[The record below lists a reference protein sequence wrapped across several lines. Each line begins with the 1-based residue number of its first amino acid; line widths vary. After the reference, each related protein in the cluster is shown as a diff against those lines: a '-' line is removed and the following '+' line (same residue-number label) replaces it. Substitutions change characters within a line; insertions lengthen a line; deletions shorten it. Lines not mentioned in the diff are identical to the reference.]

1 MEDSRLQREG
11 VQARGGD
18 ACSRRVPGH
27 ASIFAAQQCR
37 PASARGASFD
47 WRCLQSRAGNEACRL
62 RPWPP
67 SCYLR
72 KSHARQRRRPPRR
85 DNFANFV
92 PPPHYAVTRSAAFFL
107 AAAALLLLA
116 EVCVLAGHCARHRRL
131 CTFVSG
137 VICIVAGLLMLI
149 GLVMYISIFKAEIGS
164 KLRPRSQLQPPL
176 FTYRYGF
183 SFLLVVSGFMASETA
198 GTCAV
203 FLYIFWHQLEWG
215 RKRHDLH
222 RKLSAS
228 SALLLNKMYDGDQ
241 SWCSTLIVVTL
252 LCLKFSLQT
261 VPFTSVFLHSQQRRV
276 QVIPHRRYM
285 LESGRGLGGGSTSR
299 LPPPED
305 HCRSPPPPPPCL
317 SRSHQDLRSAGG
329 CFHAPV
335 PAPHRYHAHVDDDCG
350 PTPPPPPTL
359 HHHGHHHHHHHHHHQ
374 RELSTSS
381 RSSSFFPRDAT
392 TNTVS
397 TTADINSCAGDEDD
411 AEGSGTPG
419 VVCTAAGPNGVSTD
433 DDDDDEYSPS
443 LQHEFVTFDLDDTQP
458 QLQPAPQ
465 RVMVDEQQQT
475 TVSALRP
482 RGDFGFDTLRRTTP
496 V

>member
-1 MEDSRLQREG
+1 MPHAEAAVACLWVLTPLAATLALVVVCVAVTTNQWLLTEEKMTNPHYNGTGDRDYLSKHTVSGLWTLCYTNPGEREMHCFNIDYFPKEEYSPDPNDSTM
-11 VQARGGD
+11 AI
-18 ACSRRVPGH
+18 P
-27 ASIFAAQQCR
+27 
-37 PASARGASFD
+37 
-47 WRCLQSRAGNEACRL
+47 
-62 RPWPP
+62 
-67 SCYLR
+67 
-72 KSHARQRRRPPRR
+72 
-85 DNFANFV
+85 
-92 PPPHYAVTRSAAFFL
+92 YAVTRSAAFFL

-228 SALLLNKMYDGDQ
+228 SALL
-241 SWCSTLIVVTL
+241 SPPPPAC
-252 LCLKFSLQT
+252 
-261 VPFTSVFLHSQQRRV
+261 RRHHLPPPPP
-276 QVIPHRRYM
+276 VIPHRRYM

-335 PAPHRYHAHVDDDCG
+335 PAPAPPYHRHLYHHHTLPPPPPHYHRYHAHVDDDCG

-419 VVCTAAGPNGVSTD
+419 VVCAAAGPNGVSTD

-482 RGDFGFDTLRRTTP
+482 RGDFAFDTLRRTTP

>member
-1 MEDSRLQREG
+1 MERE
-11 VQARGGD
+11 QTSA
-18 ACSRRVPGH
+18 P
-27 ASIFAAQQCR
+27 ASWAEDVETQDPDPR
-37 PASARGASFD
+37 PAAAGLCSISSTRSTAFGGAGEREMHCFNIDYFPKEEYSPD
-47 WRCLQSRAGNEACRL
+47 PNDSTMAI
-62 RPWPP
+62 P
-67 SCYLR
+67 
-72 KSHARQRRRPPRR
+72 
-85 DNFANFV
+85 
-92 PPPHYAVTRSAAFFL
+92 YAVTRSAAFFL

-228 SALLLNKMYDGDQ
+228 SALL
-241 SWCSTLIVVTL
+241 SPPPPAC
-252 LCLKFSLQT
+252 
-261 VPFTSVFLHSQQRRV
+261 RRHHLPPPPP
-276 QVIPHRRYM
+276 VIPHRRYM

-335 PAPHRYHAHVDDDCG
+335 PAPYHRYHAHIDDDCG

-475 TVSALRP
+475 AVSALRP